1 MQLKLAEICLP
12 RVREVNH
19 ARNAIWQGCPGE
31 LARQAAPEDRS
42 GYSILYLPTNA
53 DDREMRLIEVNELV
67 ADRND
72 DTLEPIN
79 FGVDRGME
87 PEHQL
92 FVLDVTPNQWDRI
105 RQSLL
110 PLPGNW
116 SLDHAEYFGPD
127 RNE

>member
-1 MQLKLAEICLP
+1 
-12 RVREVNH
+12 
-19 ARNAIWQGCPGE
+19 
-31 LARQAAPEDRS
+31 
-42 GYSILYLPTNA
+42 
-53 DDREMRLIEVNELV
+53 LIEVNELV

-110 PLPGNW
+110 PLPGNK